1 MNCLRD
7 EDGNIILS
15 VVEQVLSSF
24 DSDIMEDVARHGVD
38 SFVERRML
46 DILIDMRRMDLYHD
60 TIKKLRE
67 HCEHSNRI

>member
-1 MNCLRD
+1 MNCLQN

-15 VVEQVLSSF
+15 VMEKVLSSF
-24 DSDIMEDVARHGVD
+24 DSDIIDDIARHGVD
-38 SFVERRML
+38 SFVDRKIL

-60 TIKKLRE
+60 TIERLKE